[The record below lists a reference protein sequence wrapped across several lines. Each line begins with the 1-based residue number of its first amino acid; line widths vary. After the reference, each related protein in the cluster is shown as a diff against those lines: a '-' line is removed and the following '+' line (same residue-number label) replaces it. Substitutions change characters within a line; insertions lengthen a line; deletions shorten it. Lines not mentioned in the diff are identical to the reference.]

1 LKYSY
6 QNQKPDRMKKMKLFT
21 IGLGLCFLIIN
32 TGCSKDTRSLAD
44 ATDNGSVRT
53 AANPVVYAG
62 KVSITSSG
70 YTPIE
75 LLITD
80 GGTVLWT
87 NNDNAVHTVTADN
100 GSFDSGDL
108 QPGSTFVYKFSRGVY
123 KYHCKYHP
131 EMTGSVTAMV
141 K

>member
-1 LKYSY
+1 
-6 QNQKPDRMKKMKLFT
+6 MKLLT
-21 IGLGLCFLIIN
+21 LGLGLCFLVLN
-32 TGCSKDTRSLAD
+32 SGCSKDRSSLTD
-44 ATDNGSVRT
+44 GTDNGSVRT
-53 AANPVVYAG
+53 AANPIVYAG
-62 KVSITSSG
+62 RVSITSSG
-70 YTPIE
+70 YSPIE

-108 QPGSTFVYKFSRGVY
+108 QPGSTFVYTFIRGVY
-123 KYHCKYHP
+123 TYHCKNHP
-131 EMTGSVTAMV
+131 ETTGSVKVME

>member
-1 LKYSY
+1 
-6 QNQKPDRMKKMKLFT
+6 MKKMKLFT
-21 IGLGLCFLIIN
+21 LGLGLCFMTFN
-32 TGCSKDTRSLAD
+32 SGCSKDTSSLAD

-53 AANPVVYAG
+53 AANPVVYSG
-62 KVSITSSG
+62 RVSITSSG
-70 YTPIE
+70 YSPIE

-108 QPGSTFVYKFSRGVY
+108 QPGSTFVYTFSRGVY
-123 KYHCKYHP
+123 TYHCKYHP
-131 EMTGSVTAMV
+131 ETTGSIRVMV

>member
-1 LKYSY
+1 
-6 QNQKPDRMKKMKLFT
+6 MKLFT
-21 IGLGLCFLIIN
+21 LGLGLSFILLN
-32 TGCSKDTRSLAD
+32 SGCSKDTGSLAD

-53 AANPVVYAG
+53 AANPTVYSG
-62 KVSITSSG
+62 RVSITNSG
-70 YTPIE
+70 YSPIE

-108 QPGSTFVYKFSRGVY
+108 QPGSTFFYTFSRGVY
-123 KYHCKYHP
+123 TYHCKYHP
-131 EMTGSVTAMV
+131 ETTGSIRVMV